1 LLGFRTP
8 VPRKCRHGGLDEL
21 ELQYTGRRPLVIIR
35 VFRARI
41 HPGKEDEF
49 ERFVRETGVSML
61 QAQAGCS
68 HVAWGRSR
76 WSDQPEFAVVTH
88 WDSVQ
93 ALEAFAGPRW
103 REAVIEPEEEHMLA
117 EVFCD
122 HYETVATR

>member
-1 LLGFRTP
+1 M
-8 VPRKCRHGGLDEL
+8 
-21 ELQYTGRRPLVIIR
+21 IIR

-49 ERFVRETGVSML
+49 ERFVRETGVPMV

-76 WSDQPEFAVVTH
+76 WSDQPQFA
-88 WDSVQ
+88 
-93 ALEAFAGPRW
+93 
-103 REAVIEPEEEHMLA
+103 EEEHMLA

-122 HYETVATR
+122 HYETVATH

>member
-8 VPRKCRHGGLDEL
+8 APRKCSQSGLDEL
-21 ELQYTGRRPLVIIR
+21 ELHYTGRRPLVIIR

-49 ERFVRETGVSML
+49 ERFVRETGVPMV

-68 HVAWGRSR
+68 HVAWGRSH

-103 REAVIEPEEEHMLA
+103 QEAVIEPEEEHMLA